1 MERPA
6 VLKPLDEMGSWEVG
20 ERVIVGLQI
29 EEVVGSEGWTDVEEV
44 VDVDVKFEA
53 LGIVPLNEL

>member
-1 MERPA
+1 M
-6 VLKPLDEMGSWEVG
+6 LKPLDEMGSWEVG